1 MFASRKEGSMAG
13 GDELYRR
20 ETQRSFNLD
29 FRINFVI
36 LLVECLWVNN
46 VS

>member
-1 MFASRKEGSMAG
+1 MFARRKEGSMAG
-13 GDELYRR
+13 GNGLYRM
-20 ETQRSFNLD
+20 ETQRRSNLD

-36 LLVECLWVNN
+36 LLVKCLWVNN